1 MTPASLIADM
11 LVAQGVRSVFSVAG
25 ASHARLLNA
34 LDRAGVNIISSRHE
48 GGAVASADG
57 YARVR
62 RQLGVALII
71 ADQGLPNAVGCLS
84 AAFLANSPVLVLVAA
99 LPSGFVD
106 KKTRVDHLALVKGI
120 TKWAGIVESADALGN
135 DLRNAMSAALSGRP
149 GPVLLI
155 MSGDQMTAELD
166 SSGASAPVPVTSPAA
181 PDSTAIDRASDLL
194 ASARRPLLIAGAGAY
209 WAGAG
214 PGLRRLN
221 EEFGIPVT
229 ANGLGRGV
237 LAENWKTCFSWPYAQ
252 IAACQSDCVLLV
264 GARLTQRLGFGVPP
278 RFAGD
283 ARFIQID
290 IVAEEAERTRP
301 IDVFINADAG
311 AATDALADGLARRPA
326 PSADRR
332 LWLSRALQDR
342 RARVDALSAA
352 ARQPIHPLRLG
363 AELARRI
370 PAGSVYVGDGADI
383 QSWMYGA
390 VAITSAPGFMDHYP
404 MGAMGIGTPLAV
416 GAAAA
421 LRDEAGGREA
431 PPVLL
436 VTGDGSL
443 GFYPAELHAAALAGL
458 RVVVIVGNDGAW
470 GTEVYEQHRTIG
482 RDINTRLGT
491 LPYEKLA
498 ESFGCLGLRLERD
511 EDIGAVLEQAFASKQ
526 TVLVNVIIDPEA
538 GAELK
543 SDPLLRMILFSD
555 LEEGQKKLS
564 AAREND

>member
-1 MTPASLIADM
+1 MTPAALIADM

-166 SSGASAPVPVTSPAA
+166 SSGASGPVPVTLPAA
-181 PDSTAIDRASDLL
+181 PDSTAIDRASNLL

-252 IAACQSDCVLLV
+252 IAACEADCVLLV

-290 IVAEEAERTRP
+290 ISAEEAERTRP

-311 AATDALADGLARRPA
+311 AATDALADALARRPA
-326 PSADRR
+326 PGADRR
-332 LWLSRALQDR
+332 LWLGQALQDR

-363 AELARRI
+363 AELATRI

-458 RVVVIVGNDGAW
+458 RVVVVVGNDGAW
-470 GTEVYEQHRTIG
+470 GTEVYEQRRTIG

-511 EDIGAVLEQAFASKQ
+511 EDIGAVLDQAFASKQ

-543 SDPLLRMILFSD
+543 DDPLLRMILFSD

-564 AAREND
+564 VAREND